1 MLKLR
6 PIMIVT
12 AFGLVLG
19 ACAKQPQDPI
29 EAIPADHIDKALT
42 RLIARWDHNND
53 GQATCADIAVLRR
66 QQFAKLDLNDNHR
79 LDQREYRS
87 VNFEDKSFVFHE
99 FNKLDKD
106 VSGMIELGEFV
117 AVSHSEFRGL
127 DKDNDCTL
135 GNRDAAYSILDDRAQ
150 GLGGRKAG
158 KKGDPAKRRK
168 TEELDPFE
176 G

>member
-6 PIMIVT
+6 PIIIFT
-12 AFGLVLG
+12 ALGLILS
-19 ACAKQPQDPI
+19 ACTKQQPDPV
-29 EAIPADHIDKALT
+29 ETIPADRINKALA

-66 QQFAKLDLNDNHR
+66 QQFSKLDLDGNHR
-79 LDQREYRS
+79 LDQKEYRS

-150 GLGGRKAG
+150 GLGGKRTG
-158 KKGDPAKRRK
+158 KPDDRSKRRK